1 VTQNLAVGVGS
12 ASFIVPVSWND
23 EILYSTPM
31 TATCRIYTYKDGN
44 LKGVDSATFTVFSDP
59 SLRPVVTACNTEVV
73 AGNTGLN
80 FYVQTITGVKITVPA
95 EGITLSHGSPIQQY
109 TINGVTTTNNTHTV
123 SKLPNSGTC
132 TFFVTVT
139 DARGATSEPY
149 TVEVENVVEYKA
161 PSVRASTAVR
171 TLASRE
177 ANARGTFC
185 VFQTDYSFSEVKY
198 GGEDH
203 NEVTVTVSF
212 AVDEKNPT
220 YSAVTP
226 RTIPANEDVQGNID
240 PQVAYMFGSADSSN
254 AEYLDTTK
262 NY

>member
-1 VTQNLAVGVGS
+1 
-12 ASFIVPVSWND
+12 
-23 EILYSTPM
+23 M
-31 TATCRIYTYKDGN
+31 
-44 LKGVDSATFTVFSDP
+44 
-59 SLRPVVTACNTEVV
+59 
-73 AGNTGLN
+73 
-80 FYVQTITGVKITVPA
+80 QTITGVKITIPA
-95 EGITLSHGSPIQQY
+95 DSVELAYGSPIQQY

-139 DARGATSEPY
+139 DARGATSESY
-149 TVEVENVVEYKA
+149 TVEVKNVVEYKVPA
-161 PSVRASTAVR
+161 VRSSTAVR

-177 ANARGTFC
+177 ANVRGTFC

-198 GGEDH
+198 NNENH
-203 NEVTVTVSF
+203 NEVTVTISF
-212 AVDEKNPT
+212 AVDAENPA

-226 RTIPANEDVQGNID
+226 RTIPTDENVQGNIL